1 LDVKLKKIWWLIL
14 GILLVAAAV
23 KFMLPVKSS
32 ANLEQVQSSREIV
45 VYVTGAVQNPGIFHL
60 PLDSRLDDLLK
71 KAVLTIEADKEALNP
86 AQKLKDGQK
95 IVVPFQA
102 STTSAIEDNQGQS
115 IIKSGSTSDSGKIT
129 GNTGAKVN
137 INTAGAAEL
146 DTLPGIGPAI
156 AQRIIDYREQNG
168 LFSSPE
174 DLQNVSGIGPKTYEK
189 MAENITI
196 GP

>member
-1 LDVKLKKIWWLIL
+1 MDVKLKKIWWLIL